1 MFAIHYNLL
10 DVGGF
15 VDAVHTLDGSLNLG
29 AEREVIDGCSQYQHL
44 GLVLQRMLFTQK
56 MLFWGRLSKVIEE
69 KCVPLWQI
77 IANDRN
83 NGVFNGF

>member
-1 MFAIHYNLL
+1 
-10 DVGGF
+10 
-15 VDAVHTLDGSLNLG
+15 
-29 AEREVIDGCSQYQHL
+29 
-44 GLVLQRMLFTQK
+44 MLFTQK

-83 NGVFNGF
+83 NAVFSGF